1 MDKSKADVYLL
12 TMAKYFPADKM
23 PYISERLAGI
33 DDDRFLVASTLD
45 LKDPVTML
53 LISIF
58 VGTFG
63 VDRFLIGDTGMGI
76 LKLLTGGLCGI
87 LTVIDWFMI
96 MDKTKQKNF
105 EKFMTRV

>member
-1 MDKSKADVYLL
+1 MDKSKADVYVL
-12 TMAKYFPADKM
+12 TMAKYFPAEKI
-23 PYISERLAGI
+23 PYISERLANI
-33 DDDRFLVASTLD
+33 DDTRFLIASTLN

-53 LISIF
+53 IISIF

-63 VDRFLIGDTGMGI
+63 IDRFLIGDTGMGI

-105 EKFMTRV
+105 EKFMMNV